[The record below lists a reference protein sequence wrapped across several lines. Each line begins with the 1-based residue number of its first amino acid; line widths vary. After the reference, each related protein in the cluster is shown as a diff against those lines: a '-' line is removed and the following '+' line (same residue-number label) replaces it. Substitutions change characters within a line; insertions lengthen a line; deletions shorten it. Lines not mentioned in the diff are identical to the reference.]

1 MKKFLILFVLFLS
14 LASSANSQTPVPV
27 INIPY
32 TPTLKYRDGWEER
45 GEKWSK
51 WLSPSVMVT
60 ERGGGG
66 SGTICY
72 YDGEY
77 AYIISCGHLYNT
89 GRKSYAEY
97 QKSPRY
103 KDITVFYENG
113 KQLGEYKKFRAETL
127 CHVWNVPYDV
137 SLLRF
142 KPDWKDPWVAPIA
155 PVDYQLEK
163 DKFYHSTGCDGLTP
177 TAHYLVRYRYENVEG
192 RISEII
198 TTGENGPRG
207 GRSGGGVLTDDGQ
220 LIFICSRGSN
230 NAAYWTSLLQI
241 HTFLKEEGFSYILEH
256 SKAKTIPIVDRLNP
270 QQQYQQDFIL
280 LPKRY

>member
-77 AYIISCGHLYNT
+77 AYIISCGHLYKI
-89 GRKSYAEY
+89 GRA
-97 QKSPRY
+97 
-103 KDITVFYENG
+103 
-113 KQLGEYKKFRAETL
+113 
-127 CHVWNVPYDV
+127 HV
-137 SLLRF
+137 
-142 KPDWKDPWVAPIA
+142 
-155 PVDYQLEK
+155 
-163 DKFYHSTGCDGLTP
+163 
-177 TAHYLVRYRYENVEG
+177 
-192 RISEII
+192 
-198 TTGENGPRG
+198 
-207 GRSGGGVLTDDGQ
+207 
-220 LIFICSRGSN
+220 
-230 NAAYWTSLLQI
+230 
-241 HTFLKEEGFSYILEH
+241 
-256 SKAKTIPIVDRLNP
+256 
-270 QQQYQQDFIL
+270 
-280 LPKRY
+280 